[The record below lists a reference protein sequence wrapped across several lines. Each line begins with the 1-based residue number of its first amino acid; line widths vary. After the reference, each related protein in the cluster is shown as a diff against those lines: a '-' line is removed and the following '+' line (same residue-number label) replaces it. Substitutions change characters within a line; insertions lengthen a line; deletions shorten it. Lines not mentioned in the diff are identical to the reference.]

1 MFVKKIVKIDYLI
14 VFFFIYTLNQFA
26 MLFRKIVI
34 EKSFINWRA
43 LPLVKVNTRV
53 FETPV

>member
-1 MFVKKIVKIDYLI
+1 
-14 VFFFIYTLNQFA
+14 

-43 LPLVKVNTRV
+43 LPLVKISTRV
-53 FETPV
+53 FESPCIIVYSYEFYKYANIGFISF